1 MIILIHTSKTMRP
14 PAEGTVGLLS
24 QPVLLNKAKILAN
37 YLKDLSVKDIEKVM
51 NVSTKLGVT
60 TKELISGWTDKP
72 EYQLAAIDSFLGDI
86 YSGLQVGE
94 WSDEDRKYAD
104 KHLRILSG
112 LYGILKPLDGIYPY
126 RFEMGY
132 RVPDTKYTNLYN
144 YWGTSISDTLAENET
159 IIDLTAVEYGK
170 TVTNFAET
178 AQIIAPRFLTIS
190 PKTGEP
196 TFVVVHAKV
205 ARGAFASW
213 MIRNQIESVE
223 QLKDFDEIGYQ
234 YDKNLSTPT
243 VPVYIC
249 KDFKGIGLSV
259 RLT

>member
-14 PAEGTVGLLS
+14 PVYGNTAFLSRPLL
-24 QPVLLNKAKILAN
+24 LDKAKILAN
-37 YLKDLSVKDIEKVM
+37 YLKDISVKDIERVM
-51 NVSTKLGVT
+51 NVSVKLAVT

-72 EYQLAAIDSFLGDI
+72 ERQRAAIDSFLGDI

-104 KHLRILSG
+104 EHLRILSG

-132 RVPDTKYTNLYN
+132 RVPDTKYANLYN
-144 YWGTSISDTLAENET
+144 YWGTSISDTLAKNAT

-170 TVTNFAET
+170 TVTNFGET
-178 AQIIAPRFLTIS
+178 AQIIAPRFLTVS

-213 MIRNQIESVE
+213 MIRNRIESKE
-223 QLKDFDEIGYQ
+223 HLKDFDEIGYQ